1 MGRIAYNLYRVIF
14 DQGFRFHAFRRLGF
28 YNRVSDKK
36 FLERLFYADMK
47 SKLDWD
53 NLNTFNEKLQ
63 WLKLYDR
70 REEYSQMV
78 DKADAKEYVV
88 ERVSEIKVIPTL
100 GVWDSFDEIDFE
112 SLPER
117 FVLKC
122 THDSGSVVICSDKS
136 RFDIAAARKKL
147 SSALKRNYYWLG
159 REWPYKNL
167 KPRIMAEQY
176 MCDSEED
183 QGNLTDYK
191 IFCFDGQPQY
201 IMTVRDRS
209 KGKGKSL
216 HRWYNLDWELQD
228 LDLDYRNEEKEPE
241 PRPEQLQQM
250 MEIAQKLSKGTK
262 HLRVDLYVI
271 NGQIFFGEL
280 TFYHMSGCERF
291 EPVEWDKKLG
301 DLIRLEDS

>member
-28 YNRVSDKK
+28 YNRMSDKK

-47 SKLDWD
+47 SRLDWD

-63 WLKLYDR
+63 WLKIHDR

-88 ERVSEIKVIPTL
+88 ERVSGIKIIPTL
-100 GVWDSFDEIDFE
+100 GVWDSFDEIGFE
-112 SLPER
+112 SLPKQ

-122 THDSGSVVICSDKS
+122 THDSGSVVICADKS
-136 RFDIAAARKKL
+136 QFDVAAARKKL
-147 SSALKRNYYWLG
+147 SSALKRNYFWLG

-183 QGNLTDYK
+183 RGNLTDYK

-228 LDLDYRNEEKEPE
+228 LDLDYRNEEREPE
-241 PRPEQLQQM
+241 PQPEQLQQM
-250 MEIAQKLSKGTK
+250 LEIAKKLSKGIK

-301 DLIRLEDS
+301 DLIHMEDS